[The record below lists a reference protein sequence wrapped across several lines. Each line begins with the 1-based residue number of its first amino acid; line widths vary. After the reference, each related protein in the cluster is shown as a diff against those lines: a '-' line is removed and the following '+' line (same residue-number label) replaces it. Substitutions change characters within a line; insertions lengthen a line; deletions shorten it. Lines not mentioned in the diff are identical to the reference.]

1 MLDKYQNDEEIK
13 KVVTG
18 MMKQGSVKPSVS
30 NPAPIADIIQ
40 VHEFMVKELQQIVE
54 EYEKLENKDSYAK
67 KTLTIAAQAIVAARV
82 QKTYNYTSEQIEAC
96 VVANHNKLS
105 EDSKFTS
112 LSVKMQQAMGQLI
125 G

>member
-1 MLDKYQNDEEIK
+1 MC
-13 KVVTG
+13 
-18 MMKQGSVKPSVS
+18 
-30 NPAPIADIIQ
+30 
-40 VHEFMVKELQQIVE
+40 KELQQTVE
-54 EYEKLENKDSYAK
+54 DYKKLENKRSYEE
-67 KTLTIAAQAIVAARV
+67 KTLTIAAQAIVAARI

-96 VVANHNKLS
+96 VVANHNTLS